1 MTATKDKKM
10 TQPSD
15 TDKPEMILVER
26 REQVGLITLN
36 RPKQLNALNRQL
48 ANETLAALRDFDA
61 DPQIGAIVITGS
73 SRAFAAG
80 AD

>member
-1 MTATKDKKM
+1 MTATKDKNM

-48 ANETLAALRDFDA
+48 ANETLAAPVSYTHLTL
-61 DPQIGAIVITGS
+61 PTIYSV
-73 SRAFAAG
+73 
-80 AD
+80 